1 MPERHRPRRGSL
13 GYSPRKRAKRATPR
27 IRSWPDVDG
36 SPKIQGFAGYKVGMT
51 HVIMIDDR
59 PGSLTEGVE
68 ISVPVTI
75 VETPPLQIDAV
86 RAYGEDVY
94 GKKVICEA
102 FSGRPSEKTN
112 LNKIKE
118 MIETGKVKGIRIMAS
133 TSPNKVSGIPK
144 RIQEILEIG
153 VGGSDVGD
161 CFEYAQELLGK
172 EIKASEV
179 FAEGE
184 FIDVAAITKG
194 KGTQGP
200 VKRWGTMIQFGK
212 ALRSSKGRHIGTLGP
227 WNPHRVRWTVPQ
239 LGQTGYHQRTEYNKR
254 ILKISDDGAEV
265 VPAGGF
271 LNYGVVRNEYLMIKG
286 SIPGP
291 SKRLIRIRPAIRSK
305 ITIKDAP
312 DITYIST
319 ASKQGV

>member
-27 IRSWPDVDG
+27 IRSWPDVAG

-59 PGSLTEGVE
+59 PNSLTEGVE

-94 GKKVICEA
+94 GIKVLCEA
-102 FSGRPSEKTN
+102 FSGRPSEKKN
-112 LNKIKE
+112 LKKIKE
-118 MIETGKVKGIRIMAS
+118 MIEEGKVSSIRIMAS
-133 TSPNKVSGIPK
+133 TSPSKISGIPK
-144 RIQEILEIG
+144 KVQEILEIG

-172 EIKASEV
+172 EMKASEV
-179 FAEGE
+179 FDEGE

-254 ILKISDDGAEV
+254 ILKIGDDGTEV

-271 LNYGVVRNEYLMIKG
+271 MNYGVVRNDYLMIKG

-305 ITIKDAP
+305 IKIKDAP